1 MLICIFFVIYFYIY
15 IYLFTLFYG
24 ISFFGTLIVFSLQKK
39 ITSIW
44 IIWKKKNF
52 FFPKPLRLFSWTQ
65 ALVYLGLPNS
75 GAKKIKVFQ

>member
-1 MLICIFFVIYFYIY
+1 MD
-15 IYLFTLFYG
+15 YLEE
-24 ISFFGTLIVFSLQKK
+24 KK
-39 ITSIW
+39 I
-44 IIWKKKNF
+44 

>member
-39 ITSIW
+39 NYVHMGYLEE
-44 IIWKKKNF
+44 KKNF
-52 FFPKPLRLFSWTQ
+52 FQSHYGCLVGPKLWF
-65 ALVYLGLPNS
+65 
-75 GAKKIKVFQ
+75 I